1 MFKDLMKERGITEA
15 DLAKDPEL
23 RLCLMAETAN

>member
-1 MFKDLMKERGITEA
+1 VLESGSFRLSGAAA

-23 RLCLMAETAN
+23 RRTYLGM